1 MTAPLPTSAVVTG
14 AAGWLGRALLAEL
27 AAGGVPV
34 RALVRDADEALAVKG
49 VDPTAETVT
58 GDLRDPTAV
67 DALFTAVDGPTVF
80 HAGSV
85 IHPGGGGREFFDVN
99 VGGTALVVDRARR
112 AGARRLVYVSSNS
125 PFGFN
130 PTADDVF
137 DVDAPY
143 HPFMGYGRSKM
154 EAEVLVRRAHDAGHL
169 ETVIVRCPWF
179 YGPHQP
185 ERQTRFFQMV
195 RRGLFPL
202 CGDGSNRRSLAYTED
217 LARGLVQ
224 AATVEPAAGRAYWLA
239 DREPYTMRRILDA
252 VKTALA
258 EEAGLPVARRQLRL
272 PAVTS
277 RVAELGDRVVQ
288 AAGRYSAQLHV
299 LGEVGRTIA
308 CTTEAAER
316 DLGFRPTVDV
326 EEGMRRSV
334 RWCLDHGL
342 AL

>member
-1 MTAPLPTSAVVTG
+1 MTTTPLASTVVTG

-27 AAGGVPV
+27 ARGGVPV

-49 VDPTAETVT
+49 LDPSAETVT
-58 GDLRDPTAV
+58 GDLRDPVAV
-67 DALFTAVDGPTVF
+67 DALFTGLDRPTVF

-85 IHPGGGGREFFDVN
+85 IHPATGGREFFDVN
-99 VGGTALVVDRARR
+99 VGGTALVIDRARR

-130 PTADDVF
+130 ATADDAF

-154 EAEVLVRRAHDAGHL
+154 EAEILVRGAFEAGNL
-169 ETVIVRCPWF
+169 DTVIVRCPWF

-217 LARGLVQ
+217 LARGLVLS
-224 AATVEPAAGRAYWLA
+224 ATVDEAAGRSYWLA
-239 DREPYTMRRILDA
+239 DREPYTMKRILAA
-252 VKTALA
+252 VKTAVA

-277 RVAELGDRVVQ
+277 RVAEVGDRVVQ

-308 CTTEAAER
+308 CTTDAAER
-316 DLGFRPTVDV
+316 ELGFRSTVDV

-334 RWCLDHGL
+334 RWCLENGL